1 MTQEDK
7 DLFST
12 REKENAKKRKEN
24 KIQMTQF
31 PNKILLS
38 QNRETRI
45 INDYWVLQD
54 FTDDITKEYVR
65 LDKVCDWIKQQ
76 QDLLEDSFSDAGDFA
91 DLLKEA
97 MEEQTYE

>member
-1 MTQEDK
+1 
-7 DLFST
+7 
-12 REKENAKKRKEN
+12 
-24 KIQMTQF
+24 MTQF

-38 QNRETRI
+38 QDRETRM

-76 QDLLEDSFSDAGDFA
+76 QDLLEDSFSDASDFA

-97 MEEQTYE
+97 MEE

>member
-1 MTQEDK
+1 
-7 DLFST
+7 
-12 REKENAKKRKEN
+12 
-24 KIQMTQF
+24 MTQF

-38 QNRETRI
+38 QDRETRV

-76 QDLLEDSFSDAGDFA
+76 QDLLEDSFSDASDFA

-97 MEEQTYE
+97 MEEQIYE

>member
-1 MTQEDK
+1 
-7 DLFST
+7 
-12 REKENAKKRKEN
+12 
-24 KIQMTQF
+24 MTQF

-38 QNRETRI
+38 QDKETEE

-54 FTDDITKEYVR
+54 FTNNVTKEYVR

-76 QDLLEDSFSDAGDFA
+76 QDLLEDSFSDVGDFA

-97 MEEQTYE
+97 MEEPIYE

>member
-1 MTQEDK
+1 M
-7 DLFST
+7 
-12 REKENAKKRKEN
+12 
-24 KIQMTQF
+24 MQF
-31 PNKILLS
+31 PTKILLS
-38 QNRETRI
+38 QDKETEE

-54 FTDDITKEYVR
+54 FTNDVTKEYVR

-97 MEEQTYE
+97 MEEPIYE